1 MVRSLSRPVYAGL
14 LARVP
19 VPISLGMR
27 AHWHG
32 YAGRDKELTLYVY
45 ITVVYYIL
53 SAKNGGWKME
63 DKGGRLIA

>member
-32 YAGRDKELTLYVY
+32 YAGRDREQT
-45 ITVVYYIL
+45 I
-53 SAKNGGWKME
+53 SAKDSKE
-63 DKGGRLIA
+63 DEMLSKT

>member
-14 LARVP
+14 LAHVP

-32 YAGRDKELTLYVY
+32 YAGRDRALTIYIKDSKE
-45 ITVVYYIL
+45 
-53 SAKNGGWKME
+53 NGI
-63 DKGGRLIA
+63 RLNV

>member
-19 VPISLGMR
+19 VLISLGMR

-32 YAGRDKELTLYVY
+32 YAGRARALTIYIKDSKENE
-45 ITVVYYIL
+45 IL
-53 SAKNGGWKME
+53 FKV
-63 DKGGRLIA
+63 

>member
-32 YAGRDKELTLYVY
+32 YAGRDRALTIYIKDSKENEMLFKV
-45 ITVVYYIL
+45 
-53 SAKNGGWKME
+53 
-63 DKGGRLIA
+63 

>member
-19 VPISLGMR
+19 VLISLGMR

-32 YAGRDKELTLYVY
+32 YAGRDRDNGIRRSISVY
-45 ITVVYYIL
+45 RPLEV
-53 SAKNGGWKME
+53 
-63 DKGGRLIA
+63 

>member
-27 AHWHG
+27 
-32 YAGRDKELTLYVY
+32 DE
-45 ITVVYYIL
+45 I
-53 SAKNGGWKME
+53 E
-63 DKGGRLIA
+63 P